1 MDATKERVKKI
12 IREYIRMF
20 PTEYEDFMSAQRVRQ
35 ENKVDKFA
43 ELKGHDQLVR
53 HLVEIPE
60 SLNLALKMKLEQEQ
74 FDWLFG
80 FNEYEG
86 HYNGFTWF
94 IKLFPQFKITEE
106 F

>member
-1 MDATKERVKKI
+1 MDATKERIKKV
-12 IREYIRMF
+12 IREYIRTF
-20 PTEYEDFMSAQRVRQ
+20 PVEYEEFMSAQRVRQ
-35 ENKVDKFA
+35 ENKINKFA
-43 ELKGHDQLVR
+43 DFKGSDQIVR

-86 HYNGFTWF
+86 KYNGFSWF
-94 IKLFPQFKITEE
+94 IKMFPQFKITDE